1 MTINTN
7 IVGAYFALTKPR
19 VTPLLLIV
27 TLATM
32 LVASPDS
39 LPLWPT
45 IGTLAGGA
53 LAVGAAGAFNNAI
66 DHNIDLSMRRTSAR
80 PVASGRIPVRS
91 AIIFGWILTL
101 LSVTLMLVTVNL
113 LATGL
118 TCAAIVYYALIYSK
132 MLKLHTPQNIV
143 LGGAAGAAPT
153 LIGWAAITNGLEAPA
168 LALFLLIFC
177 WTPPHFWALALIL
190 RDEYKEAKVP
200 MLPVVSGVKTT
211 VTHILIYTLVTVF
224 VSIALIPLFSAGFLY
239 LFASL
244 LLGAV
249 FIWLAIRLHSSHS
262 AAVARGLF
270 AYSMIYLALLFLAL
284 ALDLKTTF
292 FA

>member
-1 MTINTN
+1 MTVSAN
-7 IVGAYFALTKPR
+7 IIAAYFALTKPR

-32 LVASPDS
+32 MVASPDA
-39 LPLWPT
+39 LPLWTT

-66 DHNIDLSMRRTSAR
+66 DHNIDLSMARTSAR
-80 PVASGRIPVRS
+80 PVASGQIPVRN
-91 AIIFGWILTL
+91 AIIFGWVLTF
-101 LSVTLMLVTVNL
+101 LSVSLMLATVNL

-118 TCAAIVYYALIYSK
+118 TCAAIIYYALIYSK
-132 MLKLHTPQNIV
+132 LLKLHTPQNIV

-153 LIGWAAITNGLEAPA
+153 LIGWAAITNRLEIPA

-190 RDEYKEAKVP
+190 KDEYKDANVP
-200 MLPVVSGVKTT
+200 MLPVVSGVKAT
-211 VTHILIYTLVTVF
+211 VTHILIYTMITVV
-224 VSIALIPLFSAGFLY
+224 VSIALIPLFSTGPLY

-244 LLGAV
+244 FLGSV
-249 FIWLAIRLHSSHS
+249 FVWLAMRLHSFHS

-270 AYSMIYLALLFLAL
+270 AYSMLYLALLFLAL
-284 ALDLKTTF
+284 ALDLKTTLLS
-292 FA
+292 